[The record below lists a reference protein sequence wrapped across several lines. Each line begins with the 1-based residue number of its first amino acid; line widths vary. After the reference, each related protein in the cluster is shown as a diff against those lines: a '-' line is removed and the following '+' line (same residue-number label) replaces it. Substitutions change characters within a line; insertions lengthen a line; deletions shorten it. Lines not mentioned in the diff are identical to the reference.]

1 MESRQESEKEL
12 QSSGT
17 STDYQLKDNKQE
29 DTNLT
34 SIPNIEEMDSTQ
46 ALTILRKKLLQFEQ
60 SIQQLKQDEREQTIT
75 NLLPLFIKIAEN
87 TARVEKLANIQTF
100 TGEIAQIMVENIE
113 EKLRNK
119 PAEEARFAVEQF
131 IQWKEE
137 VSTNKGWLLLKSV
150 WLLCSVDSET
160 ESIIITSGIPA
171 ILLKCL
177 YLFVAFPSN
186 SETTEDNPEHSFQEI
201 FTQTLL
207 KLCSDLNCVE
217 EMVQTREL
225 QCLIIAMTSL
235 WDQCCSSWR
244 RSASL
249 VLRAISSVRALN
261 TVKSLQAMNCIKICT
276 QNLAKIV
283 DQVPPSVLA
292 EVAVSVFSFIKD
304 SYSTSP
310 GLLAEFENNEGYRI
324 LQKILCRSEAEMN
337 EENGKPVE
345 DLLNFIAHLTLCG
358 QAELKVAICVSNPQP
373 PGFRFD
379 PPLAT
384 GTTVKNLP
392 AFRIL
397 QSAFQ
402 QSGSTYICTQILST
416 IKQIWT
422 WTRANFF
429 LLEWTLQSLSQLA
442 DSICLKPL
450 QIHTQFF
457 QLVEMVVFE
466 LDYIPHETLQKIQYL
481 IKENFSTRFT
491 MAALKCF
498 YNLTIHTVLFNDV
511 FSDSGLLKLLLDELR
526 KQAKILRK
534 AGITGNKKTVNEQD
548 AQKELTTAM
557 LKVVAALVL
566 RSVKNTVFLRDC
578 GMVPYIKIFLDD
590 QQYRLSTLCIL
601 EQLSVINPE
610 EYMSIAI
617 GALCSSTEGELLLKQ
632 DLLQSLLKVL
642 ETPKGCC
649 AFRTAGGFNG
659 LLSLIVDMEGAL
671 CDQPAGEWATV
682 DLDSKM
688 DLILLT
694 LHTITVAIHLD
705 PVNSHFFQTTGHYEK
720 MAEAIG
726 LLGCFNEEELL
737 KSDIDL
743 THCRTFAE
751 FVDIV
756 KNSKEQIP
764 LSLRHCLQIVTCLE
778 HVARGALNIDYSE
791 NVEQAPDSCE
801 PQADGKNIH
810 LETEDGLFSQG
821 DQGSIRIIR
830 SAACRTSTISSEFES
845 RLIGES
851 MIVHPGAICVMMTLL
866 PKIYNQENTQLSMEL
881 QFAVTDHVQSLVK
894 SERNRQ
900 IMCMSGL
907 LHTLLTHCQT
917 ILNNTAHP
925 LHLSILRI
933 FEKLA
938 SQAIEHKL
946 LRQFLRLRNPLKC
959 AASKQKDVSYVRYQ
973 MDSHATSL
981 VTRGYTDPNL
991 NQDFLFEKRKSK
1003 SGFSLLNVSR
1013 DATFALH
1020 RIVSL
1025 VSMTSPRNFHPHN
1038 VSTPPSFVEFDM
1050 SATGYGCLFLPSL
1063 ATIKGVNADAVTTGG
1078 HGTDG
1083 RGFPPSAGLSYS
1095 TWFLIRKFSSACDS
1109 HPVRLFTIVRHM
1121 SRMALHFMCLSVS
1134 ISAPDCSLVITTEEE
1149 AFQFLDMMEPETKH
1163 TSSAPTSVRFMCSKL
1178 LIPGQWHHLAVVIAK
1193 DMKKTCKLSAYLNG
1207 KIIGTA
1213 KMQYI
1218 QPFPGQ
1224 SISMEPTAVI
1234 DVYGIVGTPHIW
1246 KQMSSLIWRLGQA
1259 YLFEEVISS
1268 ETVAALYKLGP
1279 NYSGNLQAVSFA
1291 GDDVNPEPSPSRLVN
1306 EERISFSINANSF
1319 SVTTVM
1325 DIKSCYNEVDS
1336 RQIAQEMGITSRDSS
1351 TPVYLARNLAQH
1363 LSGTA
1368 RTIGAALVGHYGVRT
1383 FASNTAANSFQFI
1396 GGPSVILG
1404 FVAMASDDSS
1414 MYAAM
1419 KVLLSV
1425 LSSSTGCEKEMKR
1438 INGYKLL
1445 AFLLKLKSS
1454 LLSNRIFQLIL
1465 SIVGTMELGCG
1476 SVAIQNHSAFKDILC
1491 DFEVWQNA
1499 PDNLD
1504 FILLTHYVDLLKSP
1518 SDGPRNAEV
1527 MHRMNVI
1534 KKLIF
1539 LLNEPSLTCEKVN
1552 IISTIMKNL
1561 LKGYFDTKDVL
1572 RLGLF
1577 LVYTLLPPSL
1587 NENVIFPE
1595 NDLGVSTQ
1603 ALSQT
1608 PARTIWLR
1616 NQLLQM
1622 LLDLICSDN
1631 LHPSSKDQEEM
1642 FMALGSDW
1650 FLLFIQGHLHSTT
1663 VLLGAKLLIHFLYNP
1678 VIMEKFR
1685 DGIPTSSWLSSIAED
1700 CAILMYNLKS
1710 HPWTA
1715 AQTACVSPGFAVLQN
1730 LLGHQVHIPQV
1741 YYLLAALFLQKPRL
1755 EVPAE
1760 KLDLD
1765 SMLQY
1770 VIENVSERQ
1779 KICLCEDVAIVLL
1792 ELVKIILS
1800 KPTTGTED
1808 CWEIKYPGSVMQFFC
1823 LVHNL
1828 SPREP
1833 LWSSPGFLHA
1843 LAGTIFPSDSQ
1854 VTPQDCSVLS
1864 EGTCIQETVP
1874 PQFTNPAR
1882 KQVCDFMRILLM
1894 DSLINIPAKKHLHPF
1909 ELLLEFSPEKATHD
1923 QRQSFQTELLEFLM
1937 DIVQMTCREEGKA
1950 THLARDD
1957 YKISNSTQDRKIA
1970 ILVGNV
1976 AFFSKKLVEKL
1987 YAGMFVVEPE
1997 RILLFITDQIVVVLE
2012 KAYSQREQ
2020 IVSILYNS
2028 LNRAI
2033 LYFLSRPRQSLAE
2046 QQTIARSLKVLQ
2058 DQWDIIFATYNSN
2071 VNFITCLMHCLV
2083 QIKAGSCPD
2092 GFGLKGHKK
2101 HPKGIWYH
2109 FLPKKNIQTNR
2120 KHELPNELD
2129 VQSELLKLVETTWS
2143 KLMSERRRTL
2153 EDSYKI
2159 DLLVKQGNSDS
2170 GMNISEITPLWE
2182 ETASKAWQQFIA
2194 SRKKKLAKVMAVHSQ
2209 QGKSY
2214 PISSS
2219 LATAMRT
2226 AHRRFIK
2233 DTECTVEAFL
2243 TCMDAHR
2250 KSGQEMFAAVYKNHI
2265 QMLQCENNKT
2275 SKEWVEIEEQLLRE
2289 RGLFGPEKGV
2299 FLPLGWSQDP
2309 AEGPARMR
2317 KKMRRN
2323 NPSDK
2328 KEEAGREYQATSK
2341 GLYFKFNPI
2350 EESQGVIEG
2359 SGLNAEANYV
2369 DVQGKEVDE
2378 NGLDC
2383 NQLTFFPSL
2392 NETFHSEDF
2401 SEQCMETQVILQEM
2415 SEAEEVRMK
2424 LSVVIVKG
2432 HVISEGVLLF
2442 GKAHFYICENFTMSE
2457 SREVYC
2463 TKHQP
2468 SRITDSFICNM
2479 FSKEKPGE
2487 NPTCSRYPYEEVQE
2501 AHYMRFL
2508 LQDTALEIFLRCGES
2523 KFLVF
2528 QNKDQLKAFKR
2539 FCSAVPSLKG
2549 KGVTEAI
2556 INMRKNAGGEKTA
2569 LHKWQ
2574 KGKMSNFEYLMYLNT
2589 LAGRTYNDL
2598 MQYPVFPWIIADY
2611 DSETLDLSC
2620 PTTYRDLSK
2629 PMGAQTEERRAKFVQ
2644 RYNEVENNDGD
2655 LSAQCHYC
2663 THYSSAIIVAS
2674 FLVRMEPFTTT
2685 FLSLQGGSFD
2695 VADRMFHSVK
2705 KEWDSASKDNM
2716 SDVRELIPEFFYLPD
2731 FLINSNKFEFGCM
2744 QDGTTLGDVVLPK
2757 WAKGDP
2763 REFIRLQREALE
2775 SDYVSA
2781 NLHLWIDLIF
2791 GFKQQGPAA
2800 VEAVNVCHPYF
2811 NGDLID
2817 LANMKDPLKKS
2828 TILGFVSNFGQIPRQ
2843 LFTKPHPPR
2852 LGNQKSNSGKEATS
2866 GSATAGD
2873 TQPFFFNL
2881 NKLKPS
2887 VQALKELIGAPVGHI
2902 VCGEKEVFAVEK
2914 NKLMIPPLWN
2924 MTFSWGFNDHT
2935 SAFKSYGTEKSFA
2948 ISESLAD
2955 WGQCL
2960 CASCPTQSS
2969 IITAGTST
2977 VVCVWEISIS
2987 KDKLKHM
2994 KLKQALYG
3002 HTDDVTCLATSLT
3015 YSVVI
3020 SGSLDRTCIIWD
3032 YNRLNYITQLPE
3044 HNAGLSAVAINDL
3057 TGDIASCAG
3066 PFLYLWTIKGQLI
3079 SSINTSCGPEGD
3091 ILCCCFTQKFEWDSR
3106 NVIVTGCADG
3116 IVRLWK
3122 TEYVKTQLPAHQ
3134 VDPVS
3139 PGHTAATIPEET
3151 GKKWEKHLVLCR
3163 ELNRSQENSQKRYK
3177 NNPAVTA
3184 LAISRTQNTLLV
3196 GDAWGRVFS
3205 WSTEG

>member
-1 MESRQESEKEL
+1 M
-12 QSSGT
+12 
-17 STDYQLKDNKQE
+17 
-29 DTNLT
+29 
-34 SIPNIEEMDSTQ
+34 
-46 ALTILRKKLLQFEQ
+46 LRF
-60 SIQQLKQDEREQTIT
+60 
-75 NLLPLFIKIAEN
+75 IAEN
-87 TARVEKLANIQTF
+87 TAGEEKLANIQTF
-100 TGEIAQIMVENIE
+100 AGEIAQIMVENIEEKLRNKPAACQDELGRDATRLIAENTAGEEKLANIQTFAGEITQIMVENIE

-160 ESIIITSGIPA
+160 VSIIITSGIPA
-171 ILLKCL
+171 VLLKCL

-186 SETTEDNPEHSFQEI
+186 SETTEENPEHSFQEI

-261 TVKSLQAMNCIKICT
+261 TVKSLQ
-276 QNLAKIV
+276 
-283 DQVPPSVLA
+283 
-292 EVAVSVFSFIKD
+292 
-304 SYSTSP
+304 
-310 GLLAEFENNEGYRI
+310 
-324 LQKILCRSEAEMN
+324 EMN

-498 YNLTIHTVLFNDV
+498 YNLTMHTVLFNDV

-534 AGITGNKKTVNEQD
+534 AGITGNKKMVNEQD
-548 AQKELTTAM
+548 DQKELTTAM

-566 RSVKNTVFLRDC
+566 RSVKNTV
-578 GMVPYIKIFLDD
+578 
-590 QQYRLSTLCIL
+590 L
-601 EQLSVINPE
+601 ETPKGCCAFRTAGGFNGLLSVIVDME
-610 EYMSIAI
+610 
-617 GALCSSTEGELLLKQ
+617 GALCDQPAGEWATVDLDSKMDLILLTLHTITVAIHL
-632 DLLQSLLKVL
+632 DPSLLKVL

-659 LLSLIVDMEGAL
+659 LLSVIVDMEGAL

-751 FVDIV
+751 YVDIV

-764 LSLRHCLQIVTCLE
+764 LSLRHCLEIVTCLE
-778 HVARGALNIDYSE
+778 QVARGALNIDYSK

-810 LETEDGLFSQG
+810 PETEEGLFSQG
-821 DQGSIRIIR
+821 DQCSSRIIR

-866 PKIYNQENTQLSMEL
+866 PKIYNQENTQLSIEL

-973 MDSHATSL
+973 MDSHTTSL
-981 VTRGYTDPNL
+981 VTR
-991 NQDFLFEKRKSK
+991 
-1003 SGFSLLNVSR
+1003 V
-1013 DATFALH
+1013 
-1020 RIVSL
+1020 
-1025 VSMTSPRNFHPHN
+1025 
-1038 VSTPPSFVEFDM
+1038 
-1050 SATGYGCLFLPSL
+1050 
-1063 ATIKGVNADAVTTGG
+1063 KGVNADAVTTGG

-1083 RGFPPSAGLSYS
+1083 RGFPPSAGLSFS
-1095 TWFLIRKFSSACDS
+1095 TWFLIGKFSSACDS

-1121 SRMALHFMCLSVS
+1121 SRMALHFICLSVS

-1193 DMKKTCKLSAYLNG
+1193 DMKKTCKLTVYLNG

-1213 KMQYI
+1213 K
-1218 QPFPGQ
+1218 
-1224 SISMEPTAVI
+1224 
-1234 DVYGIVGTPHIW
+1234 
-1246 KQMSSLIWRLGQA
+1246 
-1259 YLFEEVISS
+1259 
-1268 ETVAALYKLGP
+1268 
-1279 NYSGNLQAVSFA
+1279 
-1291 GDDVNPEPSPSRLVN
+1291 
-1306 EERISFSINANSF
+1306 
-1319 SVTTVM
+1319 
-1325 DIKSCYNEVDS
+1325 
-1336 RQIAQEMGITSRDSS
+1336 MGITSRDSS

-1438 INGYKLL
+1438 INGYKFL

-1465 SIVGTMELGCG
+1465 SIVGTMELGSG
-1476 SVAIQNHSAFKDILC
+1476 AAKIQNHSAFKDILC

-1539 LLNEPSLTCEKVN
+1539 QLNEPSLTCEKVN

-1572 RLGLF
+1572 R
-1577 LVYTLLPPSL
+1577 
-1587 NENVIFPE
+1587 
-1595 NDLGVSTQ
+1595 
-1603 ALSQT
+1603 
-1608 PARTIWLR
+1608 
-1616 NQLLQM
+1616 
-1622 LLDLICSDN
+1622 
-1631 LHPSSKDQEEM
+1631 DQEEM
-1642 FMALGSDW
+1642 FIALGSDW

-1663 VLLGAKLLIHFLYNP
+1663 VLLGAKLLFHFLYNP

-1685 DGIPTSSWLSSIAED
+1685 GGMPTR
-1700 CAILMYNLKS
+1700 
-1710 HPWTA
+1710 H
-1715 AQTACVSPGFAVLQN
+1715 
-1730 LLGHQVHIPQV
+1730 HVHIPQV
-1741 YYLLAALFLQKPRL
+1741 YYLLAALFLQKPSL

-1770 VIENVSERQ
+1770 VIENISERQ

-1800 KPTTGTED
+1800 KPTT
-1808 CWEIKYPGSVMQFFC
+1808 
-1823 LVHNL
+1823 
-1828 SPREP
+1828 
-1833 LWSSPGFLHA
+1833 
-1843 LAGTIFPSDSQ
+1843 
-1854 VTPQDCSVLS
+1854 
-1864 EGTCIQETVP
+1864 
-1874 PQFTNPAR
+1874 
-1882 KQVCDFMRILLM
+1882 
-1894 DSLINIPAKKHLHPF
+1894 
-1909 ELLLEFSPEKATHD
+1909 
-1923 QRQSFQTELLEFLM
+1923 
-1937 DIVQMTCREEGKA
+1937 
-1950 THLARDD
+1950 D
-1957 YKISNSTQDRKIA
+1957 YKISDSTQDGKIA

-1997 RILLFITDQIVVVLE
+1997 KILLFITDQIVVVLE

-2046 QQTIARSLKVLQ
+2046 QQTLARSLKVLQ

-2120 KHELPNELD
+2120 KLELPYELD

-2153 EDSYKI
+2153 EDTYKI

-2170 GMNISEITPLWE
+2170 GMNISQITPLWE

-2194 SRKKKLAKVMAVHSQ
+2194 SQKKKLAKVMAVHSQ

-2219 LATAMRT
+2219 LATVMRT
-2226 AHRRFIK
+2226 AHK
-2233 DTECTVEAFL
+2233 
-2243 TCMDAHR
+2243 
-2250 KSGQEMFAAVYKNHI
+2250 
-2265 QMLQCENNKT
+2265 
-2275 SKEWVEIEEQLLRE
+2275 
-2289 RGLFGPEKGV
+2289 
-2299 FLPLGWSQDP
+2299 
-2309 AEGPARMR
+2309 
-2317 KKMRRN
+2317 
-2323 NPSDK
+2323 
-2328 KEEAGREYQATSK
+2328 
-2341 GLYFKFNPI
+2341 
-2350 EESQGVIEG
+2350 
-2359 SGLNAEANYV
+2359 
-2369 DVQGKEVDE
+2369 
-2378 NGLDC
+2378 
-2383 NQLTFFPSL
+2383 
-2392 NETFHSEDF
+2392 
-2401 SEQCMETQVILQEM
+2401 
-2415 SEAEEVRMK
+2415 
-2424 LSVVIVKG
+2424 
-2432 HVISEGVLLF
+2432 
-2442 GKAHFYICENFTMSE
+2442 
-2457 SREVYC
+2457 
-2463 TKHQP
+2463 
-2468 SRITDSFICNM
+2468 RITDSFICNM

-2487 NPTCSRYPYEEVQE
+2487 NPTCSRYPYEEIQE

-2508 LQDTALEIFLRCGES
+2508 LQDTALEIFMRCGES

-2528 QNKDQLKAFKR
+2528 QNKDQIKAFKR

-2556 INMRKNAGGEKTA
+2556 SNMR
-2569 LHKWQ
+2569 
-2574 KGKMSNFEYLMYLNT
+2574 
-2589 LAGRTYNDL
+2589 
-2598 MQYPVFPWIIADY
+2598 
-2611 DSETLDLSC
+2611 
-2620 PTTYRDLSK
+2620 
-2629 PMGAQTEERRAKFVQ
+2629 
-2644 RYNEVENNDGD
+2644 
-2655 LSAQCHYC
+2655 
-2663 THYSSAIIVAS
+2663 
-2674 FLVRMEPFTTT
+2674 
-2685 FLSLQGGSFD
+2685 
-2695 VADRMFHSVK
+2695 
-2705 KEWDSASKDNM
+2705 
-2716 SDVRELIPEFFYLPD
+2716 
-2731 FLINSNKFEFGCM
+2731 
-2744 QDGTTLGDVVLPK
+2744 
-2757 WAKGDP
+2757 
-2763 REFIRLQREALE
+2763 
-2775 SDYVSA
+2775 
-2781 NLHLWIDLIF
+2781 
-2791 GFKQQGPAA
+2791 
-2800 VEAVNVCHPYF
+2800 
-2811 NGDLID
+2811 
-2817 LANMKDPLKKS
+2817 
-2828 TILGFVSNFGQIPRQ
+2828 
-2843 LFTKPHPPR
+2843 
-2852 LGNQKSNSGKEATS
+2852 
-2866 GSATAGD
+2866 
-2873 TQPFFFNL
+2873 
-2881 NKLKPS
+2881 
-2887 VQALKELIGAPVGHI
+2887 
-2902 VCGEKEVFAVEK
+2902 
-2914 NKLMIPPLWN
+2914 
-2924 MTFSWGFNDHT
+2924 
-2935 SAFKSYGTEKSFA
+2935 
-2948 ISESLAD
+2948 
-2955 WGQCL
+2955 
-2960 CASCPTQSS
+2960 
-2969 IITAGTST
+2969 
-2977 VVCVWEISIS
+2977 
-2987 KDKLKHM
+2987 
-2994 KLKQALYG
+2994 
-3002 HTDDVTCLATSLT
+3002 
-3015 YSVVI
+3015 
-3020 SGSLDRTCIIWD
+3020 
-3032 YNRLNYITQLPE
+3032 
-3044 HNAGLSAVAINDL
+3044 
-3057 TGDIASCAG
+3057 
-3066 PFLYLWTIKGQLI
+3066 
-3079 SSINTSCGPEGD
+3079 
-3091 ILCCCFTQKFEWDSR
+3091 
-3106 NVIVTGCADG
+3106 
-3116 IVRLWK
+3116 
-3122 TEYVKTQLPAHQ
+3122 
-3134 VDPVS
+3134 
-3139 PGHTAATIPEET
+3139 
-3151 GKKWEKHLVLCR
+3151 
-3163 ELNRSQENSQKRYK
+3163 
-3177 NNPAVTA
+3177 
-3184 LAISRTQNTLLV
+3184 
-3196 GDAWGRVFS
+3196 
-3205 WSTEG
+3205 

>member
-1 MESRQESEKEL
+1 MYKKPRLL
-12 QSSGT
+12 QST
-17 STDYQLKDNKQE
+17 VHL
-29 DTNLT
+29 
-34 SIPNIEEMDSTQ
+34 
-46 ALTILRKKLLQFEQ
+46 
-60 SIQQLKQDEREQTIT
+60 
-75 NLLPLFIKIAEN
+75 IAES
-87 TARVEKLANIQTF
+87 TAGEEKLANIQTF
-100 TGEIAQIMVENIE
+100 AGEIAQIMVKHIG

-131 IQWKEE
+131 MQWKEE
-137 VSTNKGWLLLKSV
+137 
-150 WLLCSVDSET
+150 ET
-160 ESIIITSGIPA
+160 VSIIITSGIPA

-177 YLFVAFPSN
+177 YLFVALPSN

-207 KLCSDLNCVE
+207 RLCSDLNCVE

-225 QCLIIAMTSL
+225 QCLIIAMTSI

-249 VLRAISSVRALN
+249 VLRAISSVQALN

-310 GLLAEFENNEGYRI
+310 EL
-324 LQKILCRSEAEMN
+324 SDAEMN

-345 DLLNFIAHLTLCG
+345 DLLNFIAHLTVCG
-358 QAELKVAICVSNPQP
+358 QAELKVAICVLNPQP
-373 PGFRFD
+373 AGFRFD
-379 PPLAT
+379 PQLTT

-450 QIHTQFF
+450 QIHTKFF

-498 YNLTIHTVLFNDV
+498 YNLTVHVVLFNDV

-534 AGITGNKKTVNEQD
+534 ASITGNKKMVNEQD
-548 AQKELTTAM
+548 VQKELTTAM
-557 LKVVAALVL
+557 LKVVTALVL
-566 RSVKNTVFLRDC
+566 RSVKHIVFLRDC
-578 GMVPYIKIFLDD
+578 GMVPYIKIFLHD
-590 QQYRLSTLCIL
+590 QQYRLSTSCIL

-610 EYMSIAI
+610 EYMSIVI

-632 DLLQSLLKVL
+632 DLL
-642 ETPKGCC
+642 
-649 AFRTAGGFNG
+649 
-659 LLSLIVDMEGAL
+659 
-671 CDQPAGEWATV
+671 
-682 DLDSKM
+682 
-688 DLILLT
+688 
-694 LHTITVAIHLD
+694 
-705 PVNSHFFQTTGHYEK
+705 
-720 MAEAIG
+720 
-726 LLGCFNEEELL
+726 
-737 KSDIDL
+737 
-743 THCRTFAE
+743 
-751 FVDIV
+751 
-756 KNSKEQIP
+756 
-764 LSLRHCLQIVTCLE
+764 
-778 HVARGALNIDYSE
+778 
-791 NVEQAPDSCE
+791 
-801 PQADGKNIH
+801 
-810 LETEDGLFSQG
+810 
-821 DQGSIRIIR
+821 
-830 SAACRTSTISSEFES
+830 
-845 RLIGES
+845 
-851 MIVHPGAICVMMTLL
+851 
-866 PKIYNQENTQLSMEL
+866 QLSMEL

-907 LHTLLTHCQT
+907 LHTLLTHCHT
-917 ILNNTAHP
+917 ILDNTAHP

-946 LRQFLRLRNPLKC
+946 LRQFLRLRNPRKC

-981 VTRGYTDPNL
+981 VTR
-991 NQDFLFEKRKSK
+991 
-1003 SGFSLLNVSR
+1003 V
-1013 DATFALH
+1013 
-1020 RIVSL
+1020 
-1025 VSMTSPRNFHPHN
+1025 
-1038 VSTPPSFVEFDM
+1038 
-1050 SATGYGCLFLPSL
+1050 
-1063 ATIKGVNADAVTTGG
+1063 KGSNADAVTTGG
-1078 HGTDG
+1078 HG
-1083 RGFPPSAGLSYS
+1083 
-1095 TWFLIRKFSSACDS
+1095 
-1109 HPVRLFTIVRHM
+1109 M
-1121 SRMALHFMCLSVS
+1121 
-1134 ISAPDCSLVITTEEE
+1134 
-1149 AFQFLDMMEPETKH
+1149 DMMEPGTKH
-1163 TSSAPTSVRFMCSKL
+1163 TISAPTSVRFMCSKL
-1178 LIPGQWHHLAVVIAK
+1178 LIPGQWHHLAMVIAK

-1207 KIIGTA
+1207 KIIGSA
-1213 KMQYI
+1213 K
-1218 QPFPGQ
+1218 
-1224 SISMEPTAVI
+1224 
-1234 DVYGIVGTPHIW
+1234 
-1246 KQMSSLIWRLGQA
+1246 
-1259 YLFEEVISS
+1259 
-1268 ETVAALYKLGP
+1268 
-1279 NYSGNLQAVSFA
+1279 
-1291 GDDVNPEPSPSRLVN
+1291 
-1306 EERISFSINANSF
+1306 
-1319 SVTTVM
+1319 
-1325 DIKSCYNEVDS
+1325 
-1336 RQIAQEMGITSRDSS
+1336 MGITSRDST
-1351 TPVYLARNLAQH
+1351 TPVYLARNLTQH

-1383 FASNTAANSFQFI
+1383 FASNTAAKGFQFI

-1404 FVAMASDDSS
+1404 FVAMASDDSL
-1414 MYAAM
+1414 MYAAV

-1438 INGYKLL
+1438 IHGY
-1445 AFLLKLKSS
+1445 KLKSS

-1465 SIVGTMELGCG
+1465 LIVGTMELGSG
-1476 SVAIQNHSAFKDILC
+1476 AVAIQNHSAFKDILC
-1491 DFEVWQNA
+1491 DFEIWQNA
-1499 PDNLD
+1499 PENLD

-1527 MHRMNVI
+1527 MHRLNVI

-1577 LVYTLLPPSL
+1577 LVHTLLPPSL

-1595 NDLGVSTQ
+1595 NDLDVSTQ
-1603 ALSQT
+1603 
-1608 PARTIWLR
+1608 
-1616 NQLLQM
+1616 
-1622 LLDLICSDN
+1622 D
-1631 LHPSSKDQEEM
+1631 
-1642 FMALGSDW
+1642 
-1650 FLLFIQGHLHSTT
+1650 
-1663 VLLGAKLLIHFLYNP
+1663 
-1678 VIMEKFR
+1678 
-1685 DGIPTSSWLSSIAED
+1685 
-1700 CAILMYNLKS
+1700 NLKS

-1715 AQTACVSPGFAVLQN
+1715 AQTACASPGFEVLQN
-1730 LLGHQVHIPQV
+1730 LLGHHVHIPQV
-1741 YYLLAALFLQKPRL
+1741 YFLLAALFLQKPRL

-1808 CWEIKYPGSVMQFFC
+1808 CWEINYPGSVMQFFC
-1823 LVHNL
+1823 LVHNI
-1828 SPREP
+1828 SPRQP

-1843 LAGTIFPSDSQ
+1843 LADTIFPSGSPVTYLAASSQDS
-1854 VTPQDCSVLS
+1854 SVLS
-1864 EGTCIQETVP
+1864 EASCIQETVP

-1937 DIVQMTCREEGKA
+1937 DIMQMTCLEEGKS

-1957 YKISNSTQDRKIA
+1957 HKISNSTQDGKIA

-1987 YAGMFVVEPE
+1987 YTGMFVVESE
-1997 RILLFITDQIVVVLE
+1997 KILLFITEQIVVVLE

-2046 QQTIARSLKVLQ
+2046 KQTLARSLKVQQ

-2083 QIKAGSCPD
+2083 QIKSGSCPD

-2101 HPKGIWYH
+2101 HHKGIWYH
-2109 FLPKKNIQTNR
+2109 FLPKKNIQTNW
-2120 KHELPNELD
+2120 KHELPNALD
-2129 VQSELLKLVETTWS
+2129 VQSEPLKLVETTWS

-2153 EDSYKI
+2153 EDTYKI
-2159 DLLVKQGNSDS
+2159 DLFVKQGNSDS

-2182 ETASKAWQQFIA
+2182 EIASKAWQQFIA

-2209 QGKSY
+2209 QGKPY

-2226 AHRRFIK
+2226 AHKRFVK
-2233 DTECTVEAFL
+2233 DTECTVE
-2243 TCMDAHR
+2243 
-2250 KSGQEMFAAVYKNHI
+2250 
-2265 QMLQCENNKT
+2265 
-2275 SKEWVEIEEQLLRE
+2275 
-2289 RGLFGPEKGV
+2289 
-2299 FLPLGWSQDP
+2299 
-2309 AEGPARMR
+2309 
-2317 KKMRRN
+2317 
-2323 NPSDK
+2323 
-2328 KEEAGREYQATSK
+2328 
-2341 GLYFKFNPI
+2341 
-2350 EESQGVIEG
+2350 
-2359 SGLNAEANYV
+2359 
-2369 DVQGKEVDE
+2369 
-2378 NGLDC
+2378 
-2383 NQLTFFPSL
+2383 
-2392 NETFHSEDF
+2392 
-2401 SEQCMETQVILQEM
+2401 
-2415 SEAEEVRMK
+2415 
-2424 LSVVIVKG
+2424 
-2432 HVISEGVLLF
+2432 
-2442 GKAHFYICENFTMSE
+2442 
-2457 SREVYC
+2457 
-2463 TKHQP
+2463 
-2468 SRITDSFICNM
+2468 
-2479 FSKEKPGE
+2479 
-2487 NPTCSRYPYEEVQE
+2487 
-2501 AHYMRFL
+2501 
-2508 LQDTALEIFLRCGES
+2508 DTALEIFMRCGES

-2528 QNKDQLKAFKR
+2528 QNKDQIKAFKR

-2556 INMRKNAGGEKTA
+2556 INKRKNAGGEKTA

-2611 DSETLDLSC
+2611 DSE
-2620 PTTYRDLSK
+2620 
-2629 PMGAQTEERRAKFVQ
+2629 
-2644 RYNEVENNDGD
+2644 
-2655 LSAQCHYC
+2655 
-2663 THYSSAIIVAS
+2663 
-2674 FLVRMEPFTTT
+2674 
-2685 FLSLQGGSFD
+2685 
-2695 VADRMFHSVK
+2695 
-2705 KEWDSASKDNM
+2705 
-2716 SDVRELIPEFFYLPD
+2716 ELIPEFFYLPD

-2744 QDGTTLGDVVLPK
+2744 QDGTTLGDVVIPK

-2800 VEAVNVCHPYF
+2800 VEAVNVYHPYF

-2828 TILGFVSNFGQIPRQ
+2828 IILGFVSNFGQIPRQ
-2843 LFTKPHPPR
+2843 
-2852 LGNQKSNSGKEATS
+2852 
-2866 GSATAGD
+2866 
-2873 TQPFFFNL
+2873 
-2881 NKLKPS
+2881 
-2887 VQALKELIGAPVGHI
+2887 
-2902 VCGEKEVFAVEK
+2902 
-2914 NKLMIPPLWN
+2914 
-2924 MTFSWGFNDHT
+2924 
-2935 SAFKSYGTEKSFA
+2935 SFA
-2948 ISESLAD
+2948 IFESLAD

-2994 KLKQALYG
+2994 KLKQ
-3002 HTDDVTCLATSLT
+3002 
-3015 YSVVI
+3015 
-3020 SGSLDRTCIIWD
+3020 
-3032 YNRLNYITQLPE
+3032 
-3044 HNAGLSAVAINDL
+3044 
-3057 TGDIASCAG
+3057 
-3066 PFLYLWTIKGQLI
+3066 
-3079 SSINTSCGPEGD
+3079 
-3091 ILCCCFTQKFEWDSR
+3091 
-3106 NVIVTGCADG
+3106 
-3116 IVRLWK
+3116 LWK

-3134 VDPVS
+3134 VEPMS
-3139 PGHTAATIPEET
+3139 PGHTAATTPEET
-3151 GKKWEKHLVLCR
+3151 DGQSGLRQTRKGTHR
-3163 ELNRSQENSQKRYK
+3163 DRDDGDELS
-3177 NNPAVTA
+3177 A
-3184 LAISRTQNTLLV
+3184 LAALSV
-3196 GDAWGRVFS
+3196 
-3205 WSTEG
+3205 